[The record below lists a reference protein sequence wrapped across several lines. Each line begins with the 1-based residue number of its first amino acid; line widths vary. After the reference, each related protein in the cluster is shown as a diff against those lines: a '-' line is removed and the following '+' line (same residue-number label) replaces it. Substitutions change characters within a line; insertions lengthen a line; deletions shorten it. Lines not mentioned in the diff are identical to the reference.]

1 MTGWLWPGRAKSASQ
16 FVDVK
21 RPFGSAQ
28 REESKRNSQR
38 QVMAGSA
45 HFSACPYTAL
55 HCNRKIRIDPISTI
69 RPISSPM
76 IQSGMGLPVAATNP
90 AANMT
95 PRFANTSF
103 AEKM

>member
-1 MTGWLWPGRAKSASQ
+1 M
-16 FVDVK
+16 
-21 RPFGSAQ
+21 
-28 REESKRNSQR
+28 
-38 QVMAGSA
+38 
-45 HFSACPYTAL
+45 
-55 HCNRKIRIDPISTI
+55 RIDPTSTI
-69 RPISSPM
+69 MPIKSPM